1 MGTCGGH
8 SSWDSTAFVFL
19 PSTAS
24 LLLASSPAAPPPYRM
39 RRFHSTRIT
48 SDTFAATKVAL
59 KAIQASTDA
68 CAPLKSGVST
78 AIVLLEMSEKVK
90 SNKKGCEHVAKRSA
104 KLVQDIWTQT
114 NDIRAALPAEVLESV
129 SEIEKLFKEIK
140 TFFEGLQRENIW
152 ERFARQDCNK
162 SQVEEYGR
170 LLDEAMWHFTVNL
183 ELSLHRLHLESAA
196 ADAQRHVAVL
206 AVSQMG
212 ETERMQLLTEIH
224 AGIHMGKCADGLD
237 FFLVHVG
244 NTFTSEGRR

>member
-1 MGTCGGH
+1 
-8 SSWDSTAFVFL
+8 
-19 PSTAS
+19 
-24 LLLASSPAAPPPYRM
+24 M

-48 SDTFAATKVAL
+48 SDAFAATKVAL
-59 KAIQASTDA
+59 KAIQASTDT
-68 CAPLKSGVST
+68 CAPLKSGVSA
-78 AIVLLEMSEKVK
+78 AIILLEMSEKVK
-90 SNKKGCEHVAKRSA
+90 SNKKGCKHVAKRSA

-140 TFFEGLQRENIW
+140 TFFEGLRRENIW

-183 ELSLHRLHLESAA
+183 ELSSHRLHLESAA

-212 ETERMQLLTEIH
+212 ETERMRGQ
-224 AGIHMGKCADGLD
+224 
-237 FFLVHVG
+237 
-244 NTFTSEGRR
+244 SEGEMQGDNIDRKTITNTTLMQPCAPLGNI